1 MVDFTTDI
9 GKRALQR
16 LEQEQIGWLVTV
28 GGDGTPQPSPV
39 WFLWDGES
47 CLIYS
52 DPRMPKV
59 RNIEQRP
66 QAALHFNS
74 DDAGGNII
82 ILTGTAALE
91 DAPPAD
97 KNAPYLEK
105 YSEGIKQLGITP
117 EGMAATYSATIL
129 FRPAKLR
136 GH

>member
-16 LEQEQIGWLVTV
+16 LEQEQVGWLVTV

-59 RNIEQRP
+59 WNIEQRP
-66 QAALHFNS
+66 QTALHFNS

-97 KNAPYLEK
+97 QNHPYLEK
-105 YSEGIKQLGITP
+105 YSDGIKQLGLTP
-117 EGMAATYSATIL
+117 EAMAATYSATII
-129 FRPAKLR
+129 FRPTRLR